1 MHRSNDKIQT
11 AEGSLIKSL
20 PQERFLWR
28 CYPLLASNKLTV
40 VQSSQHWRLCH
51 KISLHKIKRQVQTT
65 ERQQECFSLLL
76 ASLQWRNDSSVQQ
89 QEVSVVGVHPA
100 LPYARGKGSP
110 ACPEPSGTQLGQLSS
125 IQTAFLGC
133 FGTHIPEEVD
143 HRPRVCALHNSA
155 ARHNHIGTCLEDI
168 KHPLSH
174 TEQSHC
180 LQLACKHWRRLWILG
195 WCANKWDTRDTPLTT
210 TPSQVQK
217 TQLFPK
223 YIISSSH
230 CFYLHWHKRNKLL

>member
-40 VQSSQHWRLCH
+40 VQSSQRWRLCH

-65 ERQQECFSLLL
+65 ERQQECFPLLL

-180 LQLACKHWRRLWILG
+180 LQLACKTLEEVVNSGLVR
-195 WCANKWDTRDTPLTT
+195 K
-210 TPSQVQK
+210 QVGH
-217 TQLFPK
+217 TWHTSNYNPK
-223 YIISSSH
+223 SSSENTALPQIH
-230 CFYLHWHKRNKLL
+230 NFFITLLLFTLT